1 MKFPFALLVPL
12 IALSACGEK
21 NPESSIKKEAAVS
34 PQLPEFDSLWNY
46 DDPAGTESKFR
57 ELLPRAKAA
66 GDDGYLAELLTQIAR
81 AQGLQQ
87 KFEDANATLDQAD
100 ALIRPEMKTA
110 RVRSLLE

>member
-1 MKFPFALLVPL
+1 VPL